1 MSSASLTLILHPLVV
16 RTVSTSV
23 SVISGWAPF
32 LILLV
37 PHHHTQP
44 PNAAAVEFSLA
55 VQNSYSLGVHHLDKD
70 SLLRLVGEGAS
81 VLLDDLHGEGDLLL
95 LQVLGG
101 VVFPHVTGLIPG

>member
-23 SVISGWAPF
+23 SVISGWVPF

-44 PNAAAVEFSLA
+44 PNATAVEFSLA

>member
-37 PHHHTQP
+37 PHHHT
-44 PNAAAVEFSLA
+44 PNATAVEFSLA

-70 SLLRLVGEGAS
+70 SLLRLVGEEAS